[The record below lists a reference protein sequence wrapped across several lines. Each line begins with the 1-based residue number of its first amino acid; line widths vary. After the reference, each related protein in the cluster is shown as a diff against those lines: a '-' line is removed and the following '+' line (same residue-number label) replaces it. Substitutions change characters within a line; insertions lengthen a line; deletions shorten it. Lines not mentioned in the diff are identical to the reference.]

1 MARPGPLVDY
11 IPERCHGQFR
21 WWLEYSGGKLTDWG
35 AHHVDIGQWG
45 IGMENTGPTKV
56 EVLTGE
62 FPVPYEKGWPQVDN
76 KFNTATRF
84 NVKNTFPNGV
94 ELYIT
99 SDGPNGATFEGEYG
113 RIFVTRDR
121 IDLDGGAASASTR
134 TRSRWKTCSR
144 WRHGKKLDGH
154 MPNFFDCCR
163 DRGKPASDVWTHHR
177 ALTTCHLANI
187 AMRLGNRPLN
197 WDAKSSKSPETPKP
211 TPG

>member
-1 MARPGPLVDY
+1 MASPLVAGILRRQAD
-11 IPERCHGQFR
+11 R
-21 WWLEYSGGKLTDWG
+21 LG
-35 AHHVDIGQWG
+35 AHHVDICQWG

-121 IDLDGGAASASTR
+121 IDLDGGAVSALYENPVPLEDLLAL
-134 TRSRWKTCSR
+134 
-144 WRHGKKLDGH
+144 RHGKKLDGH

-187 AMRLGNRPLN
+187 AMRSATAPSTGTP
-197 WDAKSSKSPETPKP
+197 KSSKNHRRPRSQRLADPAAAE
-211 TPG
+211 GV